1 MAMDLMWMAKDSS
14 IKDSI
19 KRYKKQYNDVVFMRT
34 AFLDFLQKKGKND
47 AVPGNILVS
56 AKENFYTAKRKSV
69 LEEHAGEKAYLGHF
83 KVQGEGRN
91 RTLEL
96 YGWAEVENISELF
109 SEETNGIIGDRVS
122 FTKSGVKQG
131 VVTWKKI
138 QK

>member
-1 MAMDLMWMAKDSS
+1 MAMYLMWMTKDSS

-19 KRYKKQYNDVVFMRT
+19 KQHNDVVFMRKT
-34 AFLDFLQKKGKND
+34 FLKFLKEKVGTD

-69 LEEHAGEKAYLGHF
+69 LKEHAGQKAYLGHF
-83 KVQGEGRN
+83 KVQEEGRN

-96 YGWAEVENISELF
+96 YEWAEVENISELF